1 MNTARKSLR
10 NVLASLLLALALPV
24 LADKRNEEIDYLAV
38 AETLLRDGAV
48 DRAASALKNVDPA
61 AEGVDLVKFHTV
73 SGLIAMAENR
83 LDDAAARLEQ
93 ALGAGQTE
101 PLVVLYLAQ
110 AYFSSEKWQQT
121 IATLERGGEG
131 VSALTSAWS
140 MRAHAHWMLG
150 QREAALDTLTDAAN
164 RFPANT
170 TFTRRQIFYL
180 IEAGLYQESSRVA
193 RVFLTRADVK
203 PDDYAAIGGALRR
216 AKSFDEALPLLETA
230 RLRYP
235 DNLNI
240 AKTLAQTWLE
250 AGNTL
255 AAANLLDEVARID
268 PALLAEAAELYRR
281 AGYPM
286 RALTLNA
293 QITDQKKKLK
303 QRVGILAELRRY
315 EQLVGMQEALLRAG
329 LFEDED
335 VRYALAF
342 AHFRGG
348 DFAGAEQHLA
358 AIRRPELFRKA
369 TELRKIMNECADERW
384 TCV

>member
-1 MNTARKSLR
+1 
-10 NVLASLLLALALPV
+10 
-24 LADKRNEEIDYLAV
+24 
-38 AETLLRDGAV
+38 
-48 DRAASALKNVDPA
+48 
-61 AEGVDLVKFHTV
+61 
-73 SGLIAMAENR
+73 MAENR

>member
-1 MNTARKSLR
+1 MTRMNALFRSL
-10 NVLASLLLALALPV
+10 VLVLLVALAQPA
-24 LADKRNEEIDYLAV
+24 LADKRNEEIDYLLV

-61 AEGVDLVKFHTV
+61 AEGVDLAKYHTV

-83 LDDAAARLEQ
+83 LADAAGSLEQ
-93 ALGAGQTE
+93 AVAAGQAE
-101 PLVVLYLAQ
+101 PLVLLYLAQ
-110 AYFSSEKWQQT
+110 AYFSSEQWEK
-121 IATLERGGEG
+121 TLGALDRGGEG
-131 VSALTSAWS
+131 VAALTSAWS
-140 MRAHAHWMLG
+140 MRGHANWMLG
-150 QREAALDTLTDAAN
+150 RREAALAVLSDAAD

-180 IEAGLYQESSRVA
+180 IEAGLYQEASRVA
-193 RVFLTRADVK
+193 REFLRRADVK

-216 AKSFDEALPLLETA
+216 AKSYDEALALLEAA
-230 RLRYP
+230 RLRFP
-235 DNLNI
+235 DNLAI

-250 AGNTL
+250 HGHTL
-255 AAANLLDEVARID
+255 AAATLLDEVALYE
-268 PALLAEAAELYRR
+268 PALKAEAAELYRR
-281 AGYPM
+281 AGYPL

-293 QITDQKKKLK
+293 EITDQKKKLK

-315 EQLVGMQEALLRAG
+315 EQLAGMEEALTRAG
-329 LFEDED
+329 LLEDED

-342 AHFRGG
+342 ANFRGG
-348 DFAGAEQHLA
+348 DFARAESHLA

-369 TELRKIMNECADERW
+369 TELRKIMNECADQRW